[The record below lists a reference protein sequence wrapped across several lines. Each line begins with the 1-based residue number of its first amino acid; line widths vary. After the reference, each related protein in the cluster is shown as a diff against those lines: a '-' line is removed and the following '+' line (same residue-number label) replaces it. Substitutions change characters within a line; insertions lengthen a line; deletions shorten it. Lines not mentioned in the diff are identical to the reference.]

1 MPEMAQGGHNGAG
14 GFAALLE
21 AALRR
26 AAGDGVRFS
35 AGSSD
40 LETAHFAPDTA
51 EGQEARKNALNP
63 FESNPVCE
71 RHPGEPRG
79 ESGLSYFLDGVQSTR
94 EVCRVGTVPVVA
106 VTVAAAVVR
115 RENRRLHRFPLDGV
129 PEVVRAVVLP
139 GRTEDPQ
146 AQAIFAA
153 AREALPLMEDASDVP
168 EDTPA
173 GLVDST
179 RYDPEVD
186 PGDYAGLKTRA
197 YVRAR
202 ALRESLEAELLR
214 RWSRSAP
221 DDGWIAVDG
230 QLPVDEPRGIG
241 LIKSSTRPFLRGDE
255 TRMLLDLRPGCRT
268 TAFVP
273 PWRAERSDA
282 GHTEE
287 ERASW
292 YVRMWPPGNPGTGE
306 WSDATSGLVR
316 VEAASDAG
324 WSPEQYDEISRWIL
338 SERAPLAKPDP
349 RWPSMI
355 HPVHYLEKILKPLVN
370 GGRRSQARIDRLL
383 AELAS

>member
-1 MPEMAQGGHNGAG
+1 MPETAQDGAG

-40 LETAHFAPDTA
+40 LEAAHFAPETS
-51 EGQEARKNALNP
+51 EQEARKNALRP
-63 FESNPVCE
+63 FESDPVRE
-71 RHPGEPRG
+71 RHPGDPLG

-94 EVCRVGTVPVVA
+94 EVCRVGTVPVVT
-106 VTVAAAVVR
+106 VTVAAAIVR
-115 RENRRLHRFPLDGV
+115 RENHRLHRFPLDGV

-153 AREALPLMEDASDVP
+153 AQEALPLMDDASDVP
-168 EDTPA
+168 EDAPA

-186 PGDYAGLKTRA
+186 PADYAGLKTRA

-202 ALRESLEAELLR
+202 ALRESLESELLR
-214 RWSRSAP
+214 RWSRLAP

-230 QLPVDEPRGIG
+230 QLPMDEPRAVG

-255 TRMLLDLRPGCRT
+255 TRILLDLSPGCRT

-292 YVRMWPPGNPGTGE
+292 YVRLWPPGSTGE
-306 WSDATSGLVR
+306 GSDATSGLVR

-324 WSPEQYDEISRWIL
+324 WSPEQYDEISRWLL

-355 HPVHYLEKILKPLVN
+355 HPVHYVEKILKPLVN

-383 AELAS
+383 TELAS

>member
-1 MPEMAQGGHNGAG
+1 MTGAAQDFAG
-14 GFAALLE
+14 LLE
-21 AALRR
+21 TALRR

-35 AGSSD
+35 TGSSN
-40 LETAHFAPDTA
+40 LEAAHFAPD
-51 EGQEARKNALNP
+51 GSDPEARKNALRA
-63 FESNPVCE
+63 FESDPVRA

-94 EVCRVGTVPVVA
+94 EVCRVGTVPVVN

-115 RENRRLHRFPLDGV
+115 REGRRLHRFPVEGV

-146 AQAIFAA
+146 AQAIFEAV
-153 AREALPLMEDASDVP
+153 RETLPLMDDASDVP
-168 EDTPA
+168 EDAPA
-173 GLVDST
+173 SLVDST

-186 PGDYAGLKTRA
+186 PADYAGLKTRA

-214 RWSRSAP
+214 RWSRMDC

-230 QLPVDEPRGIG
+230 QLPLDEPRAVG
-241 LIKSSTRPFLRGDE
+241 LVKSSTRPFLRGDE
-255 TRMLLDLRPGCRT
+255 TRMLLDLAPGCRT

-273 PWRAERSDA
+273 PWRAERANA

-292 YVRMWPPGNPGTGE
+292 YVRMWPPDGVGDG
-306 WSDATSGLVR
+306 SDATSGLIR
-316 VEAASDAG
+316 VEAASEAG
-324 WSPEQYDEISRWIL
+324 WSPEGYDEVSRWLL
-338 SERAPLAKPDP
+338 SERAPLARPDP

-355 HPVHYLEKILKPLVN
+355 HPVHYVEKILKPLVN

-383 AELAS
+383 TELTS

>member
-1 MPEMAQGGHNGAG
+1 MPETSQDGAS
-14 GFAALLE
+14 GFAELLQT
-21 AALRR
+21 ALRR
-26 AAGDGVRFS
+26 AADDGVRFS

-40 LETAHFAPDTA
+40 LEAAHFAPDAGGDT
-51 EGQEARKNALNP
+51 EARKNALRA
-63 FESNPVCE
+63 FECDPVSE
-71 RHPGEPRG
+71 RHPGEPLP

-94 EVCRVGTVPVVA
+94 EICRVGTVPVVT
-106 VTVAAAVVR
+106 VTVAAAIVR
-115 RENRRLHRFPLDGV
+115 RTSRRLHRFPVEGV

-153 AREALPLMEDASDVP
+153 ASEALPLMEDASDVP
-168 EDTPA
+168 EGAPA

-186 PGDYAGLKTRA
+186 PADYAGLKTRA

-214 RWSRSAP
+214 RWSRMGCSN
-221 DDGWIAVDG
+221 GWIAVDG
-230 QLPVDEPRGIG
+230 QLPLDEPRAVG

-255 TRMLLDLRPGCRT
+255 TKMLLDLKTGRRT

-273 PWRAERSDA
+273 PWRAERADA

-306 WSDATSGLVR
+306 GSDATSGLVR
-316 VEAASDAG
+316 VEAASDTG

-355 HPVHYLEKILKPLVN
+355 HPVHYVEKILKPLVN

-383 AELAS
+383 GDLAS

>member
-1 MPEMAQGGHNGAG
+1 M
-14 GFAALLE
+14 
-21 AALRR
+21 
-26 AAGDGVRFS
+26 RFS

-40 LETAHFAPDTA
+40 LEAAHFAPDTG
-51 EGQEARKNALNP
+51 ETGERKNALNP
-63 FESNPVCE
+63 FESDPVRE

-94 EVCRVGTVPVVA
+94 EVCRVGTVPVVT
-106 VTVAAAVVR
+106 VTVAAAIVR
-115 RENRRLHRFPLDGV
+115 REGRRLHRFPVEGV
-129 PEVVRAVVLP
+129 PQVVRSVVLP

-146 AQAIFAA
+146 AQAIFEAA
-153 AREALPLMEDASDVP
+153 GEALPLMDDASDVP
-168 EDTPA
+168 EDAPA

-186 PGDYAGLKTRA
+186 PADYAGLKTRA

-202 ALRESLEAELLR
+202 ALRESLELELLR
-214 RWSRSAP
+214 RWSRIGV

-230 QLPVDEPRGIG
+230 QLPLDEPKALG

-255 TRMLLDLRPGCRT
+255 TRMLLDLSPGCRT

-282 GHTEE
+282 GHTED

-292 YVRMWPPGNPGTGE
+292 YVRMWPPETTGE
-306 WSDATSGLVR
+306 GSDATSGLVR

-324 WSPEQYDEISRWIL
+324 WSPEEYDEISRWIL

-355 HPVHYLEKILKPLVN
+355 HPVHYVEKILKPLVN

-383 AELAS
+383 SELAS

>member
-1 MPEMAQGGHNGAG
+1 MSGTARDGSNGAG
-14 GFAALLE
+14 GFAELLE
-21 AALRR
+21 TALRR
-26 AAGDGVRFS
+26 AAADGVRLS

-40 LETAHFAPDTA
+40 LESAHFAPEAA
-51 EGQEARKNALNP
+51 EGQETRKNALDP
-63 FESNPVCE
+63 FEADPVQE
-71 RHPGEPRG
+71 RHPGEPQG

-94 EVCRVGTVPVVA
+94 EVCRVGTVPVVT
-106 VTVAAAVVR
+106 VTVAAAIVR
-115 RENRRLHRFPLDGV
+115 REDRRLHRFPVEGV

-146 AQAIFAA
+146 AQAIFEAA
-153 AREALPLMEDASDVP
+153 SEALPLMDDASDVSG
-168 EDTPA
+168 DGA

-186 PGDYAGLKTRA
+186 PADYAGLKTRA

-214 RWSRSAP
+214 RWGQMELG
-221 DDGWIAVDG
+221 DGWIAVDG
-230 QLPVDEPRGIG
+230 QLPLDEPRGLG
-241 LIKSSTRPFLRGDE
+241 LVKSSSRPFLRGDE
-255 TRMLLDLRPGCRT
+255 TRMLLDLTPGCRT

-273 PWRAERSDA
+273 PWRAERADA

-292 YVRMWPPGNPGTGE
+292 YVRMWPPGSTGE
-306 WSDATSGLVR
+306 GADATSGLVR

-324 WSPEQYDEISRWIL
+324 WSPEEYDEISRWIL
-338 SERAPLAKPDP
+338 AERAPLARPDP

-355 HPVHYLEKILKPLVN
+355 HPVHYVEKVLKPLVN

-383 AELAS
+383 SELAS

>member
-1 MPEMAQGGHNGAG
+1 MRVGAADD
-14 GFAALLE
+14 FAGLLE
-21 AALRR
+21 GALRR
-26 AAGDGVRFS
+26 AAGEGVRFS

-40 LETAHFAPDTA
+40 LEAAHFAPESADP
-51 EGQEARKNALNP
+51 EARKNALRA
-63 FESNPVCE
+63 FESDPVRA
-71 RHPGEPRG
+71 RHPGGPRG

-94 EVCRVGTVPVVA
+94 EVCRVGTVPVVT

-115 RENRRLHRFPLDGV
+115 REGRRLHRFPVEGV

-146 AQAIFAA
+146 ARTIFEAA
-153 AREALPLMEDASDVP
+153 KEALPLMDDASDVP
-168 EDTPA
+168 GDAPA
-173 GLVDST
+173 SLVDST

-186 PGDYAGLKTRA
+186 PADYAGLKTRA

-214 RWSRSAP
+214 RWSRMGCG
-221 DDGWIAVDG
+221 DGWIAVDG
-230 QLPVDEPRGIG
+230 QLPIDEPRAVG
-241 LIKSSTRPFLRGDE
+241 LVKSSTRPFLRGDE
-255 TRMLLDLRPGCRT
+255 TRMLLDLAPGRRT

-292 YVRMWPPGNPGTGE
+292 YVRMWPPDGIGDGA
-306 WSDATSGLVR
+306 DATSGLVR
-316 VEAASDAG
+316 LEAASDAG

-338 SERAPLAKPDP
+338 SERAPLARPDP

-355 HPVHYLEKILKPLVN
+355 HPVHYVEKILKPLVN

-383 AELAS
+383 TELAS

>member
-1 MPEMAQGGHNGAG
+1 MSETTGESQDGAG

-21 AALRR
+21 TALKR

-35 AGSSD
+35 AGSSN
-40 LETAHFAPDTA
+40 LEAAHFAPDTGEA
-51 EGQEARKNALNP
+51 EQRKNSLNP
-63 FESNPVCE
+63 FESDPVQE

-79 ESGLSYFLDGVQSTR
+79 ESGLSYFLDGVQATR
-94 EVCRVGTVPVVA
+94 EVCRVGTVPVVT
-106 VTVAAAVVR
+106 VTVAAAIVR
-115 RENRRLHRFPLDGV
+115 RENRRLHRFPLEGV
-129 PEVVRAVVLP
+129 PQVVRAVVLP

-146 AQAIFAA
+146 AQAIFEAA
-153 AREALPLMEDASDVP
+153 KEALPLMDDASDVT
-168 EDTPA
+168 EEAPA

-186 PGDYAGLKTRA
+186 PADYAGLKTRA

-202 ALRESLEAELLR
+202 ALRESLESELLR
-214 RWSRSAP
+214 RWARLAP
-221 DDGWIAVDG
+221 NDGWIAVDG
-230 QLPVDEPRGIG
+230 QLPLDEPRAVG

-255 TRMLLDLRPGCRT
+255 TRMLLDLEQGHRT

-273 PWRAERSDA
+273 PWRAERAEA

-287 ERASW
+287 DRASW
-292 YVRMWPPGNPGTGE
+292 YLRMWPPETTGE
-306 WSDATSGLVR
+306 GSDATSGLVR

-324 WSPEQYDEISRWIL
+324 WSPEEYDEITRWIL
-338 SERAPLAKPDP
+338 AERAPLAKPDP

-355 HPVHYLEKILKPLVN
+355 HPVHYVEKILKPLVH

-383 AELAS
+383 SELAS